1 MSSRSF
7 ASLWMTIQ
15 SNDAN
20 KWMKTKLLISDYR
33 LPNQHKP
40 LTINSYFFELE
51 NTLKYTYSSIY
62 IYNYIYR
69 TILVK

>member
-1 MSSRSF
+1 MDI
-7 ASLWMTIQ
+7 LLLYKEDTLILVLLI
-15 SNDAN
+15 N
-20 KWMKTKLLISDYR
+20 TKLLITDYR

-62 IYNYIYR
+62 NYIYR

>member
-62 IYNYIYR
+62 I
-69 TILVK
+69 

>member
-1 MSSRSF
+1 
-7 ASLWMTIQ
+7 
-15 SNDAN
+15 
-20 KWMKTKLLISDYR
+20 MKTKLLISDYR

-62 IYNYIYR
+62 IIIYIELYLLNEGK
-69 TILVK
+69 TTENKLLIVNGQDSPNLID